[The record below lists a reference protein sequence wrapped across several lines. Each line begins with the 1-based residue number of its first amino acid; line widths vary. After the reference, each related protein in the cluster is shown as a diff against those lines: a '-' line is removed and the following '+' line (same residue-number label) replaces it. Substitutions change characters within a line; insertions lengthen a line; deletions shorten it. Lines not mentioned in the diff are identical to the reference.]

1 MDTLTGQIL
10 IAMPG
15 IGDPRFERAILHVC
29 SHTPEGAMAI
39 ALNKPVEGMST
50 GEVLEKLGFHPHA
63 QGLDQP
69 ILVGGPVEPQRG
81 HVLHTDDYAAQGA
94 TVIVGEGF
102 ALTSTKEVLDAMS
115 DESRRP
121 RRAILVL
128 GYAGWDA
135 EQLEHELVEN
145 VWLTC
150 EADEDLLFGQDHNA
164 KWGMALAKIGVDPA
178 SLSVFS
184 GTA

>member
-1 MDTLTGQIL
+1 
-10 IAMPG
+10 
-15 IGDPRFERAILHVC
+15 
-29 SHTPEGAMAI
+29 
-39 ALNKPVEGMST
+39 
-50 GEVLEKLGFHPHA
+50 
-63 QGLDQP
+63 
-69 ILVGGPVEPQRG
+69 
-81 HVLHTDDYAAQGA
+81 DYAAQGA